1 MGRCNWHPHRHYRIL
16 RIPRQEAKEKEG
28 LPSFRFRGRDR
39 RRLGPPSARG
49 PPLCHAPCVRARLSH
64 PTVSRV
70 PRTNLAVGA
79 PIRWYPYYRASVL
92 PCQRRRRKG
101 ALCGIFRPA
110 RTPYRT
116 LRFRIR
122 LPIPCW
128 RIGASGLWPQSRRP
142 PHSRRRLR
150 GGVSYVSAQRH
161 HISEAPFR
169 QEAKESRRLRRDPS
183 RCNKPSPPMAPQRRL
198 FPREDRPGGAV
209 FPPWSSYPHP
219 ARLSTGAPARTSHAA
234 QSTQSENPPSPSS
247 QERGPI
253 T

>member
-1 MGRCNWHPHRHYRIL
+1 MS
-16 RIPRQEAKEKEG
+16 KK
-28 LPSFRFRGRDR
+28 R
-39 RRLGPPSARG
+39 RVAPPSVSAAETAAAWGRLARG

-70 PRTNLAVGA
+70 PRANDRMGA

-92 PCQRRRRKG
+92 PCQRRQRKG

-169 QEAKESRRLRRDPS
+169 QEAKESRRLRRDLS
-183 RCNKPSPPMAPQRRL
+183 RCNKPSSR
-198 FPREDRPGGAV
+198 
-209 FPPWSSYPHP
+209 W
-219 ARLSTGAPARTSHAA
+219 RLSASYSFGYRARRGGFPSTDIIGAFEPDVKGTLSI
-234 QSTQSENPPSPSS
+234 PPRRIRPDS
-247 QERGPI
+247 GG
-253 T
+253 